1 MAFKDRIRKKEYS
14 RIWKEYCGFLDISL
28 NEYMEI
34 QERLLLEQIELY
46 SQSKLGKRIMK
57 GACPKTMEE
66 FRSQIPLTTYEDY
79 ADILLQKADDYLPAE
94 AALWIET
101 TWEGGKNPV
110 KVAPY
115 SKAMIDGHLGNS
127 LACVILATSNKKGS
141 FSLDQGD
148 NFLYGLAPLPYL
160 TGIVP
165 YLLEGEVDVNF
176 LPQTK
181 EAEKM
186 SFGQRNKIGFKMG
199 MRQGIDLFFGLSS
212 VIARMSE
219 EFAEGHSAGG
229 KGALG
234 YNPFLTKPNMSYRI
248 IKAWLRHKLLG
259 EQLLPKNIFKLKGL
273 GCAGT
278 DSAYFKDKIEY
289 YWGVRPLEIFGGTE
303 ATWIATET
311 WKKNGLVLF
320 PDVCFYEFIPE
331 DEMERSISDPS
342 YEPNTY
348 LMNEL
353 EENRNYEIVIT
364 NFKGGAF
371 ARYRIGDVFR
381 CISLSNSAEEI
392 DYPQFA
398 YIDRVPTVIDI
409 SGFTRITEATIT
421 RAIEI
426 SKLEIGD
433 WVAIKEYD
441 CQNRTFMHLY
451 IESDNQGS
459 VGLITA
465 EIVKEHLS
473 IYFRYVDNDYKDLKR
488 LLGIDPLVVT
498 VIPTGTISKCGEQ
511 LGHKIRRL
519 NPPHADITSILRAIR
534 GKEEVE

>member
-1 MAFKDRIRKKEYS
+1 MTFNERISKKEYD
-14 RIWKEYCGFLDISL
+14 RIWQEYCGFLDISL
-28 NEYMEI
+28 KEYMEI

-46 SQSKLGKRIMK
+46 SECELGKRIMQGK
-57 GACPKTMEE
+57 RPTTLEE
-66 FRSQIPLTTYEDY
+66 FRAQVPLTTYEDY
-79 ADILLQKADDYLPAE
+79 ADILLQKSNDFLPAD

-101 TWEGGKNPV
+101 TWQGGKNPI

-115 SKAMIDGHLGNS
+115 TRAMIEGHLGNCM
-127 LACVILATSNKKGS
+127 ACVILATSDKRGS
-141 FSLDQGD
+141 FTLDRGD

-176 LPQTK
+176 LPPTK

-186 SFGQRNKIGFKMG
+186 SFGKRNKLGFKMG

-212 VIARMSE
+212 VISRISE
-219 EFAEGHSAGG
+219 EFAEGHSSGG
-229 KGALG
+229 AG

-259 EQLLPKNIFKLKGL
+259 EKLLPKNIFKLKGL

-289 YWGVRPLEIFGGTE
+289 YWGVRPMEIFGGTE

-311 WKKNGLVLF
+311 WSKDGLVFF
-320 PDVCFYEFIPE
+320 PDVCLYEFIPE
-331 DEMERSISDPS
+331 DEMERSLDDPS
-342 YEPNTY
+342 YQPNTY

-353 EENRNYEIVIT
+353 EEGRNYEIVIT
-364 NFKGGAF
+364 TFKGGAF

-381 CISLSNSAEEI
+381 CLSLYNQADGI

-398 YIDRVPTVIDI
+398 YIDRVPTTIDI

-426 SKLEIGD
+426 SKLEVGD
-433 WVAIKEYD
+433 WVAVKEYD
-441 CQNRTFMHLY
+441 PENRTYMHLY
-451 IESDNQGS
+451 LESDARGE
-459 VGLITA
+459 VGLLTA

-473 IYFRYVDNDYKDLKR
+473 IYFRFVDNDYTDLKR
-488 LLGIDPLVVT
+488 FLGIDPLVIT
-498 VIPTGTISKCGEQ
+498 VIPCGTIEKCSFQ
-511 LGHKIRRL
+511 MGHKIRRI
-519 NPPHADITSILRAIR
+519 NPPHADMTAIHRAIR
-534 GKEEVE
+534 SKEGVES